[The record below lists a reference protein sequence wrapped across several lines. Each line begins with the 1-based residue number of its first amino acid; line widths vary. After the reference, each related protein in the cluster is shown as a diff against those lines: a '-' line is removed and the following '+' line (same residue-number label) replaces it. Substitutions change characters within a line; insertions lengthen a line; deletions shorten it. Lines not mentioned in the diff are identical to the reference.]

1 MTEKHTN
8 PHSISSADETLVL
21 TSLEHDLLVGAK
33 KRHIPRRHLK
43 ATELAIFWT
52 LRLYLIFMIAVI
64 AYQVWSAR

>member
-1 MTEKHTN
+1 
-8 PHSISSADETLVL
+8 
-21 TSLEHDLLVGAK
+21 
-33 KRHIPRRHLK
+33 LK